1 MGVLVALL
9 SYCSC
14 SWGSVGFRTFRDTP
28 GGPPHKG
35 TQSTVKG
42 HGLLYVQS
50 VGMDATQLAISRNDE
65 VVLRSMK

>member
-1 MGVLVALL
+1 MRYSVIVLAVGGVLDFAL
-9 SYCSC
+9 
-14 SWGSVGFRTFRDTP
+14 FAIRP